1 MKKRIVVYILG
12 WLLVF
17 EGFFLMLP
25 CLVGLIYQEV
35 EAVWFAIVALVC
47 LCLGFLL
54 YYVMWF
60 LRTLMRY
67 LKLHPVLRRPERR
80 FFRK

>member
-25 CLVGLIYQEV
+25 CFVGLIYQEV

-47 LCLGFLL
+47 LCLQLGAPQFIWGTS
-54 YYVMWF
+54 VCTM
-60 LRTLMRY
+60 
-67 LKLHPVLRRPERR
+67 
-80 FFRK
+80 

>member
-25 CLVGLIYQEV
+25 CLVGLIYQESGGCLV
-35 EAVWFAIVALVC
+35 RYRSACLPLSWICYNKIEAERQNDVC
-47 LCLGFLL
+47 KRGICN
-54 YYVMWF
+54 Y
-60 LRTLMRY
+60 RT
-67 LKLHPVLRRPERR
+67 
-80 FFRK
+80 

>member
-25 CLVGLIYQEV
+25 CFVGLLYQEV
-35 EAVWFAIVALVC
+35 EAVWFAVVALVC
-47 LCLGFLL
+47 LCLGIHHNQ
-54 YYVMWF
+54 VETK
-60 LRTLMRY
+60 RQND
-67 LKLHPVLRRPERR
+67 VLPE
-80 FFRK
+80 KGL